1 MLPNGTM
8 IIDTPGMRELGM
20 WNCEEGLDKTFKDVE
35 QFLGA
40 CKFSDCTH
48 TNEPGCRILEAIKNG
63 ELSQERYNSYLK
75 LKNEAKYNSD
85 SEAYLKEKR
94 DKFKEISKIN
104 KKNKNIGLGK

>member
-1 MLPNGTM
+1 MGT
-8 IIDTPGMRELGM
+8 
-20 WNCEEGLDKTFKDVE
+20 
-35 QFLGA
+35 

-48 TNEPGCRILEAIKNG
+48 TNEPGCRILEAIENG
-63 ELSQERYNSYLK
+63 KLSQERYNSYLK
-75 LKNEAKYNSD
+75 LKNEAKYNND